1 MIEPDRLNHYG
12 ICNSVGEKQREH
24 KRMVKLGDPTTKV
37 VEFAE
42 KLKLYVITMDP
53 IEVMEA
59 STMEAYKRE
68 GLKDEVY
75 SCYVL

>member
-1 MIEPDRLNHYG
+1 
-12 ICNSVGEKQREH
+12 
-24 KRMVKLGDPTTKV
+24 MVKFGDPTTKV